1 MICQVLADVLNRPVE
16 AVENPRL
23 AGATGAAALMAVGFG
38 ILPDIKAI
46 KTMIRVRAV
55 YQPTPQNAEVY
66 NRIFPVFKALY
77 KNNKKAY
84 AALNGAGPRKQEEK
98 I

>member
-55 YQPTPQNAEVY
+55 YQPPKKRGGLQPN
-66 NRIFPVFKALY
+66 FP
-77 KNNKKAY
+77 
-84 AALNGAGPRKQEEK
+84 GIQGPLQEQ
-98 I
+98 